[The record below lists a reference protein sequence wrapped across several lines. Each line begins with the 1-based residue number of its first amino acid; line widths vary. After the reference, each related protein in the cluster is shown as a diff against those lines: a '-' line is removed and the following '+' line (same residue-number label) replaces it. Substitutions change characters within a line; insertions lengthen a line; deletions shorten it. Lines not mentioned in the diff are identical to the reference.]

1 MTLLEKIDYLMKEN
15 HLNKR
20 QFSIKSDMPY
30 STIDNIWKRGTESM
44 RLPTFMKICDYF
56 GVTMDSMAYDDREI
70 EYRKDQDE
78 PIPMYDRDYIRKYM
92 ELDPQR
98 KEIVNATINASSEQ
112 AVAEDREKESNAS

>member
-1 MTLLEKIDYLMKEN
+1 MNCGL
-15 HLNKR
+15 
-20 QFSIKSDMPY
+20 PY
-30 STIDNIWKRGTESM
+30 STIDNIFKVSYEKM
-44 RLPTFMKICDYF
+44 KLPTFMKICDYF

-112 AVAEDREKESNAS
+112 AVAEDREKESSAS

>member
-1 MTLLEKIDYLMKEN
+1 MTLLEKISYLMKEN

-20 QFSIKSDMPY
+20 QLSINLGLSY
-30 STIDNIWKRGTESM
+30 SAVDGFFKVSYERM
-44 RLPTFMKICDYF
+44 KLPTFMKICDYF

-78 PIPMYDRDYIRKYM
+78 PIPMYDREYIRKYM

-112 AVAEDREKESNAS
+112 AVAEDREKESSAS

>member
-1 MTLLEKIDYLMKEN
+1 MTLLEKISYLMKEN

-20 QFSIKSDMPY
+20 QLSMNCGLPY
-30 STIDNIWKRGTESM
+30 STIDNIFKVSYEKM
-44 RLPTFMKICDYF
+44 KLPTFMKICDYF
-56 GVTMDSMAYDDREI
+56 GVTMDSMVYDDREI